1 MDWFEKYQFGNLEP
15 WPNDDPDGDGYT
27 NKREGELGQ
36 EATIAEFTEGGGIA
50 GRMSNSVTYYVQQN
64 RPPSNL
70 ELNNTI
76 VFLNK
81 DANQTVGTFTP
92 TDPDDPGRVRTYT
105 YQLLGGAGGEDN
117 NKFNL
122 LGRNLRAS
130 QTLTSEGNFSIQVR
144 VRDDEN
150 ASFDKNFTIRAID
163 PLGDDDNDGL
173 TYEAE
178 LAAGTNPNN
187 PDTDGDGANDGA
199 EVSAGKDPLD
209 PSAFPNRPPRDLSPH
224 QITSV
229 DYGATAPHG
238 YQLHSRD
245 IPNWNWQQKASIS
258 SARYSP
264 HALVSSGERIY
275 FIAGSNASTPLSII
289 EAYDPTNDQWQQLAS
304 LSTARSMAAAAVVD
318 QQVFVFGG
326 KGPSNTM
333 LSSGEK
339 YDPGSNQ
346 WALTSAIPQTL
357 EKAGSVVYDGKVYL
371 VGGGVHGT
379 AQNTFFSYDPLA
391 NTWQSL
397 PVLPFQGQGLNVF
410 LFENKIWAIG
420 YRKITSFD
428 FSSNEWKIEGTLPFG
443 GTQFVSWFH
452 GGDYFLKRNGN
463 EIYSINLASNIMSFA
478 GYFPDN
484 AGLSATAIHNGTIYV
499 AGGSYGAY
507 NDGNNSDKVYSSNLQ
522 TTFENLQDHYVEL
535 NSSSQVSISENQPI
549 GTVIGEFNATDP
561 DGDAITYHFVN
572 GENNNSLFALDTNGT
587 LKTAST
593 FDYESNA
600 STYTITVQ
608 AKDELNAT
616 TEGNFTVTLLDVNL
630 STPLND
636 SNFMT
641 AVNLWFSNEAV
652 ARDHYGHISDWNV
665 SAVTGMAYA
674 FQNRSTFNEDIS
686 SWDVSKVTNMTRMF
700 DGASDFN
707 QPIGSW
713 DVSSVVSLHRMFV
726 GASSFNQPLGN
737 WDVSSVTDMRG
748 LFAGSGYNQPLG
760 NWDVSSVTD
769 MREVFMQNS
778 AFNQPIGAW
787 DVSSVTTM
795 YQMFHQ
801 ATSFNQPLAD
811 WNISGVTNM
820 RVMFKSASAFNQ
832 DISDWNISAVTS
844 MGSMFDDATSLS
856 DANKGRI
863 QESFAANSYWE
874 HDWAEFIPPSN
885 LNSTTVLTIAENQ
898 PFGTIL
904 GEFNATDPDGDAITY
919 HFVNGENNNSLFTLD
934 TNGTLKTATTFD
946 YESNASTYTITV
958 QAKDELNATTEGNFT
973 VTLLDD
979 KSDNPPSDLWLSNA
993 QFNENRAVGTEVAQ
1007 IVPLDK
1013 KYAYKAGQGIG
1024 SHVVI
1029 LRNASH
1035 MGVQFTKGEILNVT
1049 LIGNGGTVNGVTI
1062 YRPQVN
1068 KGPTWLPL
1076 NGRGD
1081 WWERVFPGVSLILES
1096 GNEGVSLDG
1105 QAGMLSVN
1113 RIFDYET
1120 DGASHS
1126 FSVRAER
1133 EGMHDF
1139 NKSFTLTITD
1149 IFEDLDQDGT
1159 EDHLDDDIDGD
1170 GFTNAEE
1177 LAFGSDPRSSAT
1189 LPLNDSNF
1197 MSAINLWFDAERN
1210 STALYGHISD
1220 WNVSAVTTMT
1230 YAFNKRMYFN
1240 QDISKWDTS
1249 SVTNMSFMFNQS
1261 RAFNQPIGGWD
1272 TSKVINM
1279 QSMFTA
1285 AYSFNQYIGDWNTS
1299 LVQSMSSMFKLAKL
1313 FNQDI
1318 SKWDTSKVAKMGRMF
1333 DHALAFNQP
1342 IGEWNV
1348 SSVTSMSQM
1357 FRNAVSFN
1365 QPIGNWET
1373 SSVKNMEQVFDR
1385 ASSFDQDVS
1394 NWDISSVSD
1403 MNQMF
1408 NGAISLSILTRREI
1422 HRSFSANQNW
1432 PYDWSPHIA
1441 NSSPVDLNTTSE
1453 LSVTENNTV
1462 GRVLGKFTAT
1472 DPESDAISFSLA
1484 KNEGNDAP
1492 YPFQMEQNG
1501 TLRAAKSF
1509 DYETLKHNYTITV
1522 QAMDELNATTEG
1534 NFTVNL
1540 LNKNEPPF
1548 DLKSFAD
1555 LRVKENEAIGTQV
1568 GQLTAKDPDHNSSL
1582 FFTLVEGAEDNNL
1595 FKVDTSGALHTGAIF
1610 DFETNSSFQIRA
1622 KVRDKYNLWIKQD
1635 FIIKVLNVVEDLDGD
1650 GTEDPYDDD
1659 IDGDGFTNAE
1669 ELAYGSDPMDEKSV
1683 ANAPPVITLK
1693 DEYPEQVDKNGVFHI
1708 RIPEN
1713 QTDIIQVTATD
1724 LDKDDLNFSIYGWQ
1738 DLEHFEIN
1746 ASTGSL
1752 RFNHAPNFE
1761 KPRDHDTDNK
1771 FGIFLRVSDGR
1782 VHQDQPVYIHVDDQ
1796 NEAPVYFDAV
1806 DPLRVLENQPIGTIV
1821 GELEAIDDD
1830 EGDVVTYQ
1838 LLKDRDPISNE
1849 SFTLDENGTLRTAE
1863 VLDYEKNASL
1873 FIRAKATDKAGL
1885 ITKKRFVVEVINV
1898 VEDLDGD
1905 GKEDAHDD
1913 DMDGDGIEDAV
1924 DEDRDGDGFSNE
1936 QEIEEGTDP
1945 NNQYSHSN
1953 KPILRTQRGVID
1965 ENGSI
1970 YLSGSVLADG
1980 KGRVDD
1986 FGFVISSGIS
1996 IDPQKS
2002 KVYWVRGV
2010 GDISAFKL
2018 KVTQSPFE
2026 PIMYFRAWAKNTA
2039 GYGIGP
2045 VKKVRIPEAPKPWW
2059 GDVQERSGGWKTSD
2073 WFGDFINYERGWLYH
2088 ARLGWLYSSPASES
2102 SVWLWK
2108 ENFGWLWTKENTWPY
2123 LWSHQSG
2130 GWLYLYP
2137 GKIEETPRFY
2147 DYSTES
2153 YR

>member
-1 MDWFEKYQFGNLEP
+1 M
-15 WPNDDPDGDGYT
+15 
-27 NKREGELGQ
+27 
-36 EATIAEFTEGGGIA
+36 
-50 GRMSNSVTYYVQQN
+50 
-64 RPPSNL
+64 
-70 ELNNTI
+70 
-76 VFLNK
+76 
-81 DANQTVGTFTP
+81 
-92 TDPDDPGRVRTYT
+92 
-105 YQLLGGAGGEDN
+105 
-117 NKFNL
+117 
-122 LGRNLRAS
+122 
-130 QTLTSEGNFSIQVR
+130 
-144 VRDDEN
+144 
-150 ASFDKNFTIRAID
+150 
-163 PLGDDDNDGL
+163 
-173 TYEAE
+173 
-178 LAAGTNPNN
+178 
-187 PDTDGDGANDGA
+187 
-199 EVSAGKDPLD
+199 
-209 PSAFPNRPPRDLSPH
+209 
-224 QITSV
+224 
-229 DYGATAPHG
+229 
-238 YQLHSRD
+238 
-245 IPNWNWQQKASIS
+245 
-258 SARYSP
+258 
-264 HALVSSGERIY
+264 
-275 FIAGSNASTPLSII
+275 
-289 EAYDPTNDQWQQLAS
+289 
-304 LSTARSMAAAAVVD
+304 
-318 QQVFVFGG
+318 
-326 KGPSNTM
+326 
-333 LSSGEK
+333 
-339 YDPGSNQ
+339 
-346 WALTSAIPQTL
+346 
-357 EKAGSVVYDGKVYL
+357 
-371 VGGGVHGT
+371 
-379 AQNTFFSYDPLA
+379 
-391 NTWQSL
+391 
-397 PVLPFQGQGLNVF
+397 
-410 LFENKIWAIG
+410 
-420 YRKITSFD
+420 
-428 FSSNEWKIEGTLPFG
+428 
-443 GTQFVSWFH
+443 
-452 GGDYFLKRNGN
+452 
-463 EIYSINLASNIMSFA
+463 
-478 GYFPDN
+478 
-484 AGLSATAIHNGTIYV
+484 
-499 AGGSYGAY
+499 
-507 NDGNNSDKVYSSNLQ
+507 
-522 TTFENLQDHYVEL
+522 
-535 NSSSQVSISENQPI
+535 
-549 GTVIGEFNATDP
+549 
-561 DGDAITYHFVN
+561 
-572 GENNNSLFALDTNGT
+572 
-587 LKTAST
+587 
-593 FDYESNA
+593 
-600 STYTITVQ
+600 
-608 AKDELNAT
+608 
-616 TEGNFTVTLLDVNL
+616 
-630 STPLND
+630 
-636 SNFMT
+636 
-641 AVNLWFSNEAV
+641 
-652 ARDHYGHISDWNV
+652 
-665 SAVTGMAYA
+665 
-674 FQNRSTFNEDIS
+674 
-686 SWDVSKVTNMTRMF
+686 
-700 DGASDFN
+700 
-707 QPIGSW
+707 
-713 DVSSVVSLHRMFV
+713 
-726 GASSFNQPLGN
+726 
-737 WDVSSVTDMRG
+737 
-748 LFAGSGYNQPLG
+748 
-760 NWDVSSVTD
+760 
-769 MREVFMQNS
+769 
-778 AFNQPIGAW
+778 
-787 DVSSVTTM
+787 
-795 YQMFHQ
+795 
-801 ATSFNQPLAD
+801 
-811 WNISGVTNM
+811 
-820 RVMFKSASAFNQ
+820 
-832 DISDWNISAVTS
+832 
-844 MGSMFDDATSLS
+844 
-856 DANKGRI
+856 
-863 QESFAANSYWE
+863 
-874 HDWAEFIPPSN
+874 
-885 LNSTTVLTIAENQ
+885 
-898 PFGTIL
+898 
-904 GEFNATDPDGDAITY
+904 
-919 HFVNGENNNSLFTLD
+919 
-934 TNGTLKTATTFD
+934 
-946 YESNASTYTITV
+946 
-958 QAKDELNATTEGNFT
+958 
-973 VTLLDD
+973 TLLDD

-1177 LAFGSDPRSSAT
+1177 LA
-1189 LPLNDSNF
+1189 
-1197 MSAINLWFDAERN
+1197 
-1210 STALYGHISD
+1210 
-1220 WNVSAVTTMT
+1220 
-1230 YAFNKRMYFN
+1230 
-1240 QDISKWDTS
+1240 
-1249 SVTNMSFMFNQS
+1249 
-1261 RAFNQPIGGWD
+1261 
-1272 TSKVINM
+1272 
-1279 QSMFTA
+1279 
-1285 AYSFNQYIGDWNTS
+1285 
-1299 LVQSMSSMFKLAKL
+1299 
-1313 FNQDI
+1313 
-1318 SKWDTSKVAKMGRMF
+1318 
-1333 DHALAFNQP
+1333 
-1342 IGEWNV
+1342 
-1348 SSVTSMSQM
+1348 
-1357 FRNAVSFN
+1357 
-1365 QPIGNWET
+1365 
-1373 SSVKNMEQVFDR
+1373 
-1385 ASSFDQDVS
+1385 
-1394 NWDISSVSD
+1394 
-1403 MNQMF
+1403 
-1408 NGAISLSILTRREI
+1408 
-1422 HRSFSANQNW
+1422 
-1432 PYDWSPHIA
+1432 
-1441 NSSPVDLNTTSE
+1441 
-1453 LSVTENNTV
+1453 
-1462 GRVLGKFTAT
+1462 
-1472 DPESDAISFSLA
+1472 
-1484 KNEGNDAP
+1484 
-1492 YPFQMEQNG
+1492 
-1501 TLRAAKSF
+1501 
-1509 DYETLKHNYTITV
+1509 
-1522 QAMDELNATTEG
+1522 
-1534 NFTVNL
+1534 
-1540 LNKNEPPF
+1540 
-1548 DLKSFAD
+1548 
-1555 LRVKENEAIGTQV
+1555 
-1568 GQLTAKDPDHNSSL
+1568 
-1582 FFTLVEGAEDNNL
+1582 
-1595 FKVDTSGALHTGAIF
+1595 
-1610 DFETNSSFQIRA
+1610 
-1622 KVRDKYNLWIKQD
+1622 
-1635 FIIKVLNVVEDLDGD
+1635 
-1650 GTEDPYDDD
+1650 
-1659 IDGDGFTNAE
+1659 
-1669 ELAYGSDPMDEKSV
+1669 YGSDPMDEKSV

-1752 RFNHAPNFE
+1752 RFKNAPNFE

-1898 VEDLDGD
+1898 VGDLDGD

>member
-1 MDWFEKYQFGNLEP
+1 M
-15 WPNDDPDGDGYT
+15 
-27 NKREGELGQ
+27 
-36 EATIAEFTEGGGIA
+36 
-50 GRMSNSVTYYVQQN
+50 
-64 RPPSNL
+64 
-70 ELNNTI
+70 
-76 VFLNK
+76 
-81 DANQTVGTFTP
+81 
-92 TDPDDPGRVRTYT
+92 
-105 YQLLGGAGGEDN
+105 
-117 NKFNL
+117 
-122 LGRNLRAS
+122 
-130 QTLTSEGNFSIQVR
+130 
-144 VRDDEN
+144 
-150 ASFDKNFTIRAID
+150 
-163 PLGDDDNDGL
+163 
-173 TYEAE
+173 
-178 LAAGTNPNN
+178 
-187 PDTDGDGANDGA
+187 
-199 EVSAGKDPLD
+199 
-209 PSAFPNRPPRDLSPH
+209 
-224 QITSV
+224 
-229 DYGATAPHG
+229 
-238 YQLHSRD
+238 
-245 IPNWNWQQKASIS
+245 
-258 SARYSP
+258 
-264 HALVSSGERIY
+264 
-275 FIAGSNASTPLSII
+275 
-289 EAYDPTNDQWQQLAS
+289 
-304 LSTARSMAAAAVVD
+304 
-318 QQVFVFGG
+318 
-326 KGPSNTM
+326 
-333 LSSGEK
+333 
-339 YDPGSNQ
+339 
-346 WALTSAIPQTL
+346 
-357 EKAGSVVYDGKVYL
+357 
-371 VGGGVHGT
+371 
-379 AQNTFFSYDPLA
+379 
-391 NTWQSL
+391 
-397 PVLPFQGQGLNVF
+397 
-410 LFENKIWAIG
+410 
-420 YRKITSFD
+420 
-428 FSSNEWKIEGTLPFG
+428 
-443 GTQFVSWFH
+443 
-452 GGDYFLKRNGN
+452 
-463 EIYSINLASNIMSFA
+463 
-478 GYFPDN
+478 
-484 AGLSATAIHNGTIYV
+484 
-499 AGGSYGAY
+499 
-507 NDGNNSDKVYSSNLQ
+507 
-522 TTFENLQDHYVEL
+522 
-535 NSSSQVSISENQPI
+535 
-549 GTVIGEFNATDP
+549 
-561 DGDAITYHFVN
+561 
-572 GENNNSLFALDTNGT
+572 
-587 LKTAST
+587 
-593 FDYESNA
+593 
-600 STYTITVQ
+600 
-608 AKDELNAT
+608 
-616 TEGNFTVTLLDVNL
+616 
-630 STPLND
+630 
-636 SNFMT
+636 
-641 AVNLWFSNEAV
+641 
-652 ARDHYGHISDWNV
+652 
-665 SAVTGMAYA
+665 
-674 FQNRSTFNEDIS
+674 
-686 SWDVSKVTNMTRMF
+686 
-700 DGASDFN
+700 
-707 QPIGSW
+707 
-713 DVSSVVSLHRMFV
+713 
-726 GASSFNQPLGN
+726 
-737 WDVSSVTDMRG
+737 
-748 LFAGSGYNQPLG
+748 
-760 NWDVSSVTD
+760 
-769 MREVFMQNS
+769 
-778 AFNQPIGAW
+778 
-787 DVSSVTTM
+787 
-795 YQMFHQ
+795 
-801 ATSFNQPLAD
+801 
-811 WNISGVTNM
+811 
-820 RVMFKSASAFNQ
+820 
-832 DISDWNISAVTS
+832 
-844 MGSMFDDATSLS
+844 
-856 DANKGRI
+856 
-863 QESFAANSYWE
+863 
-874 HDWAEFIPPSN
+874 
-885 LNSTTVLTIAENQ
+885 
-898 PFGTIL
+898 
-904 GEFNATDPDGDAITY
+904 
-919 HFVNGENNNSLFTLD
+919 
-934 TNGTLKTATTFD
+934 
-946 YESNASTYTITV
+946 
-958 QAKDELNATTEGNFT
+958 
-973 VTLLDD
+973 TLLDD

-1650 GTEDPYDDD
+1650 GTEDHLRRRYRWRWVYQCRGTGLW
-1659 IDGDGFTNAE
+1659 IR
-1669 ELAYGSDPMDEKSV
+1669 SD
-1683 ANAPPVITLK
+1683 
-1693 DEYPEQVDKNGVFHI
+1693 
-1708 RIPEN
+1708 
-1713 QTDIIQVTATD
+1713 
-1724 LDKDDLNFSIYGWQ
+1724 
-1738 DLEHFEIN
+1738 
-1746 ASTGSL
+1746 
-1752 RFNHAPNFE
+1752 
-1761 KPRDHDTDNK
+1761 
-1771 FGIFLRVSDGR
+1771 
-1782 VHQDQPVYIHVDDQ
+1782 
-1796 NEAPVYFDAV
+1796 
-1806 DPLRVLENQPIGTIV
+1806 
-1821 GELEAIDDD
+1821 
-1830 EGDVVTYQ
+1830 
-1838 LLKDRDPISNE
+1838 
-1849 SFTLDENGTLRTAE
+1849 
-1863 VLDYEKNASL
+1863 
-1873 FIRAKATDKAGL
+1873 
-1885 ITKKRFVVEVINV
+1885 
-1898 VEDLDGD
+1898 
-1905 GKEDAHDD
+1905 
-1913 DMDGDGIEDAV
+1913 
-1924 DEDRDGDGFSNE
+1924 
-1936 QEIEEGTDP
+1936 
-1945 NNQYSHSN
+1945 
-1953 KPILRTQRGVID
+1953 
-1965 ENGSI
+1965 
-1970 YLSGSVLADG
+1970 
-1980 KGRVDD
+1980 
-1986 FGFVISSGIS
+1986 
-1996 IDPQKS
+1996 
-2002 KVYWVRGV
+2002 
-2010 GDISAFKL
+2010 
-2018 KVTQSPFE
+2018 
-2026 PIMYFRAWAKNTA
+2026 
-2039 GYGIGP
+2039 
-2045 VKKVRIPEAPKPWW
+2045 
-2059 GDVQERSGGWKTSD
+2059 
-2073 WFGDFINYERGWLYH
+2073 
-2088 ARLGWLYSSPASES
+2088 
-2102 SVWLWK
+2102 
-2108 ENFGWLWTKENTWPY
+2108 
-2123 LWSHQSG
+2123 
-2130 GWLYLYP
+2130 
-2137 GKIEETPRFY
+2137 
-2147 DYSTES
+2147 
-2153 YR
+2153 